1 MEIFFAAVVAL
12 FVQFLKKQMNSTLA
26 IIATCLS
33 LSFVIALVYVYLVDV
48 NLWQSTAV
56 IFAYA
61 GAIYTYV
68 IARFETKDDTSN
80 VVQYDL

>member
-1 MEIFFAAVVAL
+1 MEIFLAVVVSL
-12 FVQFLKKQMNSTLA
+12 FVQFLKQQMKSTLA
-26 IIATCLS
+26 ILATCAGLS
-33 LSFVIALVYVYLVDV
+33 LVVALVYAYLVDV

-68 IARFETKDDTSN
+68 IARFETKEDPSTLIE
-80 VVQYDL
+80 YTG